1 MFSKDTDNFHFYYL
15 GTQLL
20 CYKGAQAIYPAG
32 EGLCREGLCR
42 EVLEGKKSHGKL
54 RCQMG
59 ENDLDFLAQTF
70 CQINEATQVTPVV
83 VLKAELM
90 GQPKESCDLTNYL
103 LLQAIFLFHSSE

>member
-1 MFSKDTDNFHFYYL
+1 MQK
-15 GTQLL
+15 
-20 CYKGAQAIYPAG
+20 
-32 EGLCREGLCR
+32 GLCREGLCR

-90 GQPKESCDLTNYL
+90 GQPKES
-103 LLQAIFLFHSSE
+103 

>member
-90 GQPKESCDLTNYL
+90 GQPKES
-103 LLQAIFLFHSSE
+103 

>member
-20 CYKGAQAIYPAG
+20 CYKGAQALYPAG

-42 EVLEGKKSHGKL
+42 EALEDKKSHGKL

-59 ENDLDFLAQTF
+59 ENDLAFLAQTF

-83 VLKAELM
+83 VLKTELM
-90 GQPKESCDLTNYL
+90 GQPKES
-103 LLQAIFLFHSSE
+103 

>member
-32 EGLCREGLCR
+32 EGLCREGLCREGLCR

-90 GQPKESCDLTNYL
+90 GQPKES
-103 LLQAIFLFHSSE
+103 